1 MHDGT
6 PDSANLPDS
15 DFPTLLTYLITGQR
29 SVSSRK
35 ELSGFLHRDFF
46 PKLSHFSTEIYYP
59 DLAVRLFSPIS
70 SGTGNR
76 GYTPVAIPST
86 HRYFS
91 ARLNKGKIAE
101 HHGMDKRPPFFA
113 STGNFSHLLFPI
125 MDEGKPIALLYF
137 GSREK
142 QSFSAQ
148 FLSLVQPVAASIGS
162 CLHDLAVIENLQIS
176 LDSLEYSKK
185 LKTSLYT
192 ISEQAQIVEKIEH
205 FYISLHH
212 AIGRLIHAPNFI
224 IALMEKNGDAGT
236 INFPYFAD
244 AYDKQSQ
251 GQTVDMGEHSLIVHM
266 IENRRP
272 LLLTPDNFDHVC
284 RKNRISFSGNK
295 PRSWLG
301 APFYLAEKAGAVIV
315 QSYQNVI
322 YTEKDKALMAH
333 VAQHVGDT
341 LNRRLALEEL
351 KIAKEQAEK
360 AEKNK
365 STFLANMS
373 HEIRT
378 PMNGIIGMTELV
390 LDMDLSP
397 RQRSYLTMVHT
408 SAERL
413 LELINDIL
421 DFSKIEAGKLQLD
434 LKPFKFRDAIA
445 DAMETL
451 ALEAAEKNIHLVI
464 NCDPSIPMVLYG
476 DAGRLCQILINL
488 LHNGLKFTE
497 SGSISLTIS
506 RTENLSATDGQLSL
520 RFQVSDTGIGIP
532 AEKLNTIFKPFSQI
546 NTTRDSNRK
555 GTGLGLVI
563 AAELIEL
570 MGGNIRVK
578 SRPGTGTTFSFTAC
592 FQTCPD
598 ERKKGSLSMEV
609 VDPLPRLQNRPCTIL
624 LVEDEYIN
632 RTLAVTLLQ
641 RDNWQ
646 ITTAENGREA
656 LEHLE
661 KNSFDLILMD
671 IQMPELDGYETTR
684 IIRENEKTT
693 GDHIPIIAMTAYAVK
708 GDRQKCLGAG
718 MDGYISKPI
727 KADRLRAEIAAI
739 LKDRIAMTFDH

>member
-1 MHDGT
+1 MHD
-6 PDSANLPDS
+6 SAILPAS
-15 DFPTLLTYLITGQR
+15 DFPTLLTYLITGLR
-29 SVSSRK
+29 SVSSEK

-46 PKLSHFSTEIYYP
+46 PKLSQFSSEIYYP
-59 DLAVRLFSPIS
+59 DLSTRLFSPVS
-70 SGTGNR
+70 SAACNR
-76 GYTPVAIPST
+76 QHTPVAIPST
-86 HRYFS
+86 HRYFPT
-91 ARLNKGKIAE
+91 RLKKGETAE
-101 HHGMDKRPPFFA
+101 HHGMEKRPPFFA
-113 STGNFSHLLFPI
+113 STGNFSHLLFPV
-125 MDEGKPIALLYF
+125 MDEDQPVALFYF

-142 QSFSAQ
+142 QLFSTQ
-148 FLSLVQPVAASIGS
+148 FLSLLQPIAASIGS
-162 CLHDLAVIENLQIS
+162 CLHDLAIIKNLQAS
-176 LDSLEYSKK
+176 LDSLEYSEK

-192 ISEQAQIVEKIEH
+192 ISEQSQSVEKIEH

-224 IALMEKNGDAGT
+224 IALMEKRNDSNI

-251 GQTVDMGEHSLIVHM
+251 GQTVDMDEHPLIAHM
-266 IENRRP
+266 IKNRKT
-272 LLLTPDNFDHVC
+272 LLLTPDNFDLIC
-284 RKNRISFSGNK
+284 RENRISFSGKK
-295 PRSWLG
+295 PHSWLG
-301 APFYLAEKAGAVIV
+301 APFYLTEKSGAVIV
-315 QSYQNVI
+315 QSYQDVI
-322 YTEKDKALMAH
+322 YTEKDKILMAH
-333 VAQHVGDT
+333 VARHVGDT

-351 KIAKEQAEK
+351 KIAKEQAER

-451 ALEAAEKNIHLVI
+451 ALEAAEKNINLVI
-464 NCDPSIPMVLYG
+464 NCDPSIPTVLYG

-497 SGSISLTIS
+497 SGSISLTIG
-506 RTENLSATDGQLSL
+506 RAGNIPATGGQLSL
-520 RFQVSDTGIGIP
+520 HFQVSDTGIGIP

-546 NTTRDSNRK
+546 DTTRDANKR

-563 AAELIEL
+563 AAELVEL

-598 ERKKGSLSMEV
+598 ERKKGSLPMEP
-609 VDPLPRLQNRPCTIL
+609 VDPLPQLQSRPCTIL

-646 ITTAENGREA
+646 ITTAENGRQA
-656 LEHLE
+656 LAYLE

-684 IIRENEKTT
+684 IIREKEKAT
-693 GDHIPIIAMTAYAVK
+693 GNHIPIIAMTAYAVK
-708 GDRQKCLGAG
+708 GDRQKCLATG

-727 KADRLRAEIAAI
+727 KANRLRTEIAAI